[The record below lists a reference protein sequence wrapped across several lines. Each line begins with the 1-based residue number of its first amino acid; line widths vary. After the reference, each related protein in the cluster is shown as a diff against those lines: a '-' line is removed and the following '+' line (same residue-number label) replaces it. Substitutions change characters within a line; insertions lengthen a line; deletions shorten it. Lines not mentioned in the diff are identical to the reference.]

1 MAEIHH
7 ELKIKAHPERV
18 FEALTTAQGLRSWH
32 SAHVEAEGAPGPVW
46 RFVHTD
52 RPTFRW
58 QVTECSAPLAVA
70 WRCLE
75 GPGDS
80 VGTVVSFHL
89 SKTDEGR
96 TLVELAHAGWPGT
109 HGNFR
114 KCNTYWGVLL
124 HHLRQYVETGT
135 PDPARME
142 SILGS

>member
-7 ELKIKAHPERV
+7 ELKLKAPPERV
-18 FEALTTAQGLRSWH
+18 FEALTSAQGLKAWH
-32 SAHVEAEGAPGPVW
+32 SPQVEGDGAPGHAW
-46 RFVHTD
+46 RFTFTG

-58 QVTECSAPLAVA
+58 QVTASAAPEHVA
-70 WRCLE
+70 WRCVE

-80 VGTVVSFHL
+80 VGTTVSFHL
-89 SKTDEGR
+89 SKADEDR
-96 TLVELAHAGWPGT
+96 TLVELVHAGWPGT

-135 PDPARME
+135 PCPAFE
-142 SILGS
+142 

>member
-7 ELKIKAHPERV
+7 ELKIQAAPERV
-18 FEALTTAQGLRSWH
+18 FEALTTAQGLRGWH
-32 SAHVEAEGAPGPVW
+32 SAEVEGDGAPGHTW
-46 RFVHTD
+46 RFVHTG

-58 QVTECSAPLAVA
+58 QVTACSAPTQVA
-70 WRCLE
+70 WRCEE

-80 VGTVVSFHL
+80 VGTSVSFRL
-89 SKTDEGR
+89 SKADDAR
-96 TLVELAHAGWPGT
+96 TLVELVHTGWPGT

-135 PDPARME
+135 PRPAFE
-142 SILGS
+142 